1 MERDKIGAHQG
12 IEQQGEEDE
21 CHLLSSCAVVVLW
34 TIPDLYTLWEVWL
47 YYQGKKSSMNYCFLE
62 MQNKKIHLPTPENR
76 LHICY
81 DL

>member
-1 MERDKIGAHQG
+1 MEQDKIGTHQS
-12 IEQQGEEDE
+12 IEQQGEEDDG
-21 CHLLSSCAVVVLW
+21 HLLSSCAVVVLW
-34 TIPDLYTLWEVWL
+34 TIPDLHTLQGVCL

-76 LHICY
+76 LRICY